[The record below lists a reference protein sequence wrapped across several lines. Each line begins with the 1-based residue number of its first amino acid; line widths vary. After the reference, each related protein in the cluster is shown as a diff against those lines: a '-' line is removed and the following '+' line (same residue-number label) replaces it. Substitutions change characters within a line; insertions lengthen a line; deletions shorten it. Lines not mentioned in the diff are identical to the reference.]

1 MNEEKYLSVTE
12 FAEAIRIHPQT
23 VRDWDRTGKLKAHH
37 KTMGGKRFYTYEQ
50 VKQYKKQFFADS
62 KNTSSDEK

>member
-37 KTMGGKRFYTYEQ
+37 KTMGGKDFIHMNR
-50 VKQYKKQFFADS
+50 
-62 KNTSSDEK
+62 